1 MLKVNGKLLKIMNI
15 LCLEYIFIYVKD
27 GIKELVATVPADNE
41 ILSMEHALPGI
52 VVIGTIKVG

>member
-1 MLKVNGKLLKIMNI
+1 MRSCPWNM
-15 LCLEYIFIYVKD
+15 LCLEYLFIYIKD

-52 VVIGTIKVG
+52 VVIGTIKV

>member
-1 MLKVNGKLLKIMNI
+1 MKPFQ
-15 LCLEYIFIYVKD
+15 E

-41 ILSMEHALPGI
+41 VLSMEHAQPGI